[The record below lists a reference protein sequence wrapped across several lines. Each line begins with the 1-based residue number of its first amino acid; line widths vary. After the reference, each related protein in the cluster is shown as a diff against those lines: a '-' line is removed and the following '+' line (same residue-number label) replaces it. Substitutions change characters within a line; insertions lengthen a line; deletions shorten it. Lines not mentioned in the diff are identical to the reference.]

1 MVDDDPNAPVV
12 MSAAV
17 HVHVLPD
24 FDFDFDSYFDSYLG
38 AVCPWSL

>member
-1 MVDDDPNAPVV
+1 MDDDPNAPVV

-24 FDFDFDSYFDSYLG
+24 FDFDSYFDSYLG